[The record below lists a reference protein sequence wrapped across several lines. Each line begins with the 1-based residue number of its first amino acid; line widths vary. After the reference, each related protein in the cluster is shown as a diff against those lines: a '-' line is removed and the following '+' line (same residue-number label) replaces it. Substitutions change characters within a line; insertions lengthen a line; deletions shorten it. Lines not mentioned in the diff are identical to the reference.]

1 MAELRNPPREY
12 AHEMVKL
19 QSNTAP
25 LDFVAAKTLAKA
37 KALEIN
43 SDAMMLSYYNQK
55 KEEGFPNYDCGGD
68 GKPPWE
74 VFAESRGCN
83 LIIDVDDGDYLFFYL
98 KL

>member
-1 MAELRNPPREY
+1 MAELRNPPRDY
-12 AHEMVKL
+12 HHEMVRL
-19 QSNTAP
+19 NSDAAT
-25 LDFVAAKTLAKA
+25 LDFVQAKTLAKA

-55 KEEGFPNYDCGGD
+55 KNEGFPNYDCGGD
-68 GKPPWE
+68 DKPPWE

>member
-12 AHEMVKL
+12 PHERIEL
-19 QSNTAP
+19 HSGEPA
-25 LDFVAAKTLAKA
+25 LDFVDAKNLAKS
-37 KALEIN
+37 KAREIN
-43 SDAMMLSYYNQK
+43 PDAMMLSYYDDRR
-55 KEEGFPNYDCGGD
+55 EEGFPNYDCGSNTL
-68 GKPPWE
+68 PPWE

>member
-1 MAELRNPPREY
+1 MAELRNAPREY
-12 AHEMVKL
+12 PHELVKL
-19 QSNTAP
+19 HSDTAE
-25 LDFVAAKTLAKA
+25 LDFVTAKTLAKS

-43 SDAMMLSYYNQK
+43 PDAMMLSYYDDRK
-55 KEEGFPNYDCGGD
+55 AEGFPNYDCGSRS
-68 GKPPWE
+68 KPPWE